1 MNLHSDMQKQTQAQ
15 KEDSQN
21 PMFSLSSRTWAQPG
35 FHKYLVLHL
44 EIATNDQLQII
55 FFLIEKTVMDF

>member
-35 FHKYLVLHL
+35 FHKYFVLNL

-55 FFLIEKTVMDF
+55 FF